1 MFPMLKEALAPVI
14 PGLLISFFAIVV
26 GTGLGM
32 AFGVYEDPI
41 KDHLLTDVK
50 AHPQIH
56 EQTPENL
63 KKQTGDGWRYIQ
75 RAHFHAQGLGALG
88 VGIIITLGL
97 SWVSIP
103 VKKWL
108 ALATGVGAFLYP
120 FCWLIA
126 GLRIASMGKEAAKA
140 SVDWLAYLS
149 IPLFFGGL
157 MLTLLIL
164 FLGWWFPR
172 EMPGFL
178 KRFSM

>member
-1 MFPMLKEALAPVI
+1 MLKEAIIPVT
-14 PGLLISFFAIVV
+14 PGLLISFLAIIL

-32 AFGVYEDPI
+32 AFGIYEDQI
-41 KDHLLTDVK
+41 KDYLLADVK

-63 KKQTGDGWRYIQ
+63 KKQVGDGWRYIQ

-88 VGIIITLGL
+88 VGIIVILGL
-97 SWVSIP
+97 SWASVP

-108 ALATGVGAFLYP
+108 AMATGLGAFLYP
-120 FCWLIA
+120 FCWLIS
-126 GLRIASMGKEAAKA
+126 GLRIASMGKEAAKM

-157 MLTLLIL
+157 VLTLLIL
-164 FLGWWFPR
+164 FLGWLFPR

-178 KRFSM
+178 TRFSM